1 MVIARTITSGCG
13 FRFTGLSRL
22 LKLPG
27 NYRGSRLSE
36 MSMAGGSRREYLQPI
51 MAGALAA
58 IVGYASTFTLVLAAL
73 TAAGA
78 SPQQAG
84 SGLMSVCIAIGILN
98 VVVSARLKVPVSF
111 AWSTP
116 GVAFILTV
124 GEPVGG
130 FPAVAGAFLVA
141 AALIVLT
148 GLIKPLA
155 RLIAAIPA
163 PIANAMLAGMLLT
176 LCLAPITAVAEL
188 PALALPILLAWMIG
202 MRFARRYAVPIAV
215 AVTGIM
221 LASSTHLPAGALDGS
236 WPAFVPVMPVFS
248 LDAIIRIGL
257 PLYIVTMASQNLP
270 GLAVMRA
277 NGFVLHP
284 APLFIITG
292 IASAVTAFFGGHSS
306 NLAAITAAI
315 CAGPEAHP
323 DKAKRWP
330 APVSAGVVYLLLAPG
345 ASLAAAFIAASPPL
359 LIQAVAGLA
368 LLSSLAAAL
377 SGALAAEETRL
388 PAVLTFVTT
397 ASGITIIGV
406 GAPFWGLVAGIGML
420 LLLRFGIKP
429 APTVVDK

>member
-1 MVIARTITSGCG
+1 
-13 FRFTGLSRL
+13 
-22 LKLPG
+22 
-27 NYRGSRLSE
+27 
-36 MSMAGGSRREYLQPI
+36 MSDTTESVGGREFLQPV

-98 VVVSARLKVPVSF
+98 IVVSTRVKLPVSF

-155 RLIAAIPA
+155 RAIAAIPA

-176 LCLAPITAVAEL
+176 LCLAPITAVAEM
-188 PALALPILLAWMIG
+188 PALALPILLAWIIG
-202 MRFARRYAVPIAV
+202 LRFAKRYAVPIAV
-215 AVTGIM
+215 VVTGIM
-221 LASSTHLPAGALDGS
+221 LATTTNLPTGALDGS
-236 WPAFVPVMPVFS
+236 WPSLVPIMPVFT
-248 LDAIIRIGL
+248 LDAIVRIGL
-257 PLYIVTMASQNLP
+257 PLYVVTMASQNLP

-277 NGFVLHP
+277 NGYELKP
-284 APLFIITG
+284 APLFIMTG
-292 IASAVTAFFGGHSS
+292 VASAATAFFGGHSS

-323 DKAKRWP
+323 DKTRRWP
-330 APVSAGVVYLLLAPG
+330 APAAAGVIYLLLAPG

-377 SGALAAEETRL
+377 SGALVAEETRL
-388 PAVLTFVTT
+388 PAILTFATT
-397 ASGITIIGV
+397 ASGITIAGI
-406 GAPFWGLVAGIGML
+406 GAPFWGLVAGIGMI
-420 LLLRFGIKP
+420 LLLRFGIRPEPVSTGK
-429 APTVVDK
+429 

>member
-1 MVIARTITSGCG
+1 
-13 FRFTGLSRL
+13 
-22 LKLPG
+22 
-27 NYRGSRLSE
+27 
-36 MSMAGGSRREYLQPI
+36 MSDRMEAGGGRREYLQPV

-73 TAAGA
+73 TATGA

-98 VVVSARLKVPVSF
+98 IVASARVKLPVSF

-163 PIANAMLAGMLLT
+163 PLANGMLAGMLFT
-176 LCLAPITAVAEL
+176 LCLAPITAVAEM
-188 PALALPILLAWMIG
+188 PMLALPILLAWVIG
-202 MRFARRYAVPIAV
+202 LRFAKRYAVPIAV
-215 AVTGIM
+215 VVTGIV
-221 LASSTHLPAGALDGS
+221 LATTTHLPAGALDGS
-236 WPAFVPVMPVFS
+236 WPSLVPVMPVFT
-248 LDAIIRIGL
+248 LDAILRIGL
-257 PLYIVTMASQNLP
+257 PLYVVTMASQNLP
-270 GLAVMRA
+270 GLAVMKA
-277 NGFVLHP
+277 NGYELKP

-292 IASAVTAFFGGHSS
+292 IASAATAFFGGHSS

-330 APVSAGVVYLLLAPG
+330 APVSAGVVYLLLAPA

-377 SGALAAEETRL
+377 SGALVIEETRL
-388 PAVLTFVTT
+388 PAALTFITT

-406 GAPFWGLVAGIGML
+406 GAPFWGLVAGIGMMVV
-420 LLLRFGIKP
+420 LRLGTRPEPETTGK
-429 APTVVDK
+429 

>member
-1 MVIARTITSGCG
+1 
-13 FRFTGLSRL
+13 
-22 LKLPG
+22 
-27 NYRGSRLSE
+27 
-36 MSMAGGSRREYLQPI
+36 MAGGSRREYLQPI

-98 VVVSARLKVPVSF
+98 IVVSARLRVPVSF

-141 AALIVLT
+141 AGLIILT

-188 PALALPILLAWMIG
+188 PALALPILLAWVIG

-215 AVTGIM
+215 LVTGIM
-221 LASSTHLPAGALDGS
+221 LASSTNLEPGALDGS
-236 WPAFVPVMPVFS
+236 WPVFVPVMPQFT

-270 GLAVMRA
+270 GLAVMQA
-277 NGFVLHP
+277 NGFKLHP
-284 APLFIITG
+284 APLFVMTG
-292 IASAVTAFFGGHSS
+292 MASAATAFFGGHSS

-323 DKAKRWP
+323 DRTRRWP
-330 APVSAGVVYLLLAPG
+330 APISAGVVYLLMAPG

-368 LLSSLAAAL
+368 LLSSLATAL

-420 LLLRFGIKP
+420 VLLRFGIKP
-429 APTVVDK
+429 LPDTIDK

>member
-1 MVIARTITSGCG
+1 VDQKTRA
-13 FRFTGLSRL
+13 
-22 LKLPG
+22 
-27 NYRGSRLSE
+27 
-36 MSMAGGSRREYLQPI
+36 REYFQPV

-84 SGLMSVCIAIGILN
+84 SGLMSVCIALGVLN
-98 VVVSARLKVPVSF
+98 IVVSARMRVPVSF
-111 AWSTP
+111 AWTTP
-116 GVAFILTV
+116 GMAFLLTV

-141 AALIVLT
+141 AALVLLT

-155 RLIAAIPA
+155 RLMAAIPA

-176 LCLAPITAVAEL
+176 LCLAPITAVGTM
-188 PALALPILLAWMIG
+188 PMLALPILLAWVIG
-202 MRFARRYAVPIAV
+202 LRFARRYAVPIAV
-215 AVTGIM
+215 LVTGLL
-221 LASSTHLPAGALDGS
+221 LAATTNLPPGALDGS
-236 WPAFVPVMPVFS
+236 WPALVPVMPVFT

-270 GLAVMRA
+270 GLAVMQA
-277 NGFVLHP
+277 NGFVLAP
-284 APLFIITG
+284 APLFVLTG
-292 IASAVTAFFGGHSS
+292 IASAATAFFGGQTS

-323 DKAKRWP
+323 DSTRRWP
-330 APVSAGVVYLLLAPG
+330 APISAGVVYLLLAPA

-368 LLSSLAAAL
+368 LLSSLSAAL
-377 SGALAAEETRL
+377 AGALAHEEVRL
-388 PAVLTFVTT
+388 PAIFTFVTT
-397 ASGITIIGV
+397 ASGITMIGV
-406 GAPFWGLVAGIGML
+406 GAPFWGLVGGIAML
-420 LLLRFGIKP
+420 ILLRFGNKAASTP
-429 APTVVDK
+429 ARS

>member
-1 MVIARTITSGCG
+1 
-13 FRFTGLSRL
+13 
-22 LKLPG
+22 
-27 NYRGSRLSE
+27 
-36 MSMAGGSRREYLQPI
+36 MAISGGSRRDYLQPV

-73 TAAGA
+73 TATGA

-98 VVVSARLKVPVSF
+98 IVVSARVKLPVSF

-141 AALIVLT
+141 AGLIVLT

-155 RLIAAIPA
+155 RLIGAIPA
-163 PIANAMLAGMLLT
+163 PLANGMLAGMLFT
-176 LCLAPITAVAEL
+176 LCLAPITAVAEM
-188 PALALPILLAWMIG
+188 PMLALPIVLAWVIG
-202 MRFARRYAVPIAV
+202 LRFAKRYAVPIAV
-215 AVTGIM
+215 VVTGIV
-221 LASSTHLPAGALDGS
+221 LATTTHLPEGALDGS
-236 WPAFVPVMPVFS
+236 WPSLVPVMPQFT
-248 LDAIIRIGL
+248 LDAIVRIGL

-270 GLAVMRA
+270 GLAVMQA
-277 NGFVLHP
+277 NGYTLKP
-284 APLFIITG
+284 APLFVMTG
-292 IASAVTAFFGGHSS
+292 LASAVTAFFGGHSS

-323 DKAKRWP
+323 EKARRWP
-330 APVSAGVVYLLLAPG
+330 APVSAGVVYLLLAPA

-368 LLSSLAAAL
+368 LLSSLTAAL
-377 SGALAAEETRL
+377 SGALVVEETRL
-388 PAVLTFVTT
+388 PAALTFITT
-397 ASGITIIGV
+397 ASGITILGV
-406 GAPFWGLVAGIGML
+406 GAPFWGLVAGIGMMVV
-420 LLLRFGIKP
+420 LRFGMRRALETTGK
-429 APTVVDK
+429 

>member
-1 MVIARTITSGCG
+1 
-13 FRFTGLSRL
+13 
-22 LKLPG
+22 
-27 NYRGSRLSE
+27 
-36 MSMAGGSRREYLQPI
+36 

-58 IVGYASTFTLVLAAL
+58 VVGYASTFTLVLAAL

-98 VVVSARLKVPVSF
+98 IVVSARVRLPVSF

-124 GEPVGG
+124 GEPAGG

-141 AALIVLT
+141 AGLIMLT

-163 PIANAMLAGMLLT
+163 AIANAMLAGMLLT
-176 LCLAPITAVAEL
+176 LCLAPINAVAEM
-188 PALALPILLAWMIG
+188 PALALPILLAWIIG
-202 MRFARRYAVPIAV
+202 LRFARRYAVPIAV
-215 AVTGIM
+215 LVTGVL
-221 LASSTHLPAGALDGS
+221 LATTTHLEPGALDGS
-236 WPAFVPVMPVFS
+236 WPAFVPVMPVFT

-257 PLYIVTMASQNLP
+257 PLYVVTMASQNLP
-270 GLAVMRA
+270 GLAVMKA
-277 NGFVLHP
+277 NGFELAP
-284 APLFIITG
+284 APLFVMTG
-292 IASAVTAFFGGHSS
+292 IASGLTAFFGGHSS

-323 DKAKRWP
+323 DKSKRWP
-330 APVSAGVVYLLLAPG
+330 APISAGVVYLFLAPA

-377 SGALAAEETRL
+377 SGALVHEEARL
-388 PAVLTFVTT
+388 PAIFTFVTT
-397 ASGITIIGV
+397 ASGITIVGV
-406 GAPFWGLVAGIGML
+406 GAPFWGLVGGIAML
-420 LLLRFGIKP
+420 VLMRLGAKP
-429 APTVVDK
+429 APEITGK

>member
-1 MVIARTITSGCG
+1 M
-13 FRFTGLSRL
+13 
-22 LKLPG
+22 
-27 NYRGSRLSE
+27 SE
-36 MSMAGGSRREYLQPI
+36 WVQGGGRRELLQPV

-73 TAAGA
+73 TATGA

-98 VVVSARLKVPVSF
+98 IVVSARVKLPVSF

-141 AALIVLT
+141 AGLIVLT

-155 RLIAAIPA
+155 RAIAAIPS
-163 PIANAMLAGMLLT
+163 PVANAMLAGMLLT
-176 LCLAPITAVAEL
+176 LCLAPIKAVAEL
-188 PALALPILLAWMIG
+188 PALALPILLAWIIG
-202 MRFARRYAVPIAV
+202 LRFAKRYAVPIAV
-215 AVTGIM
+215 VVTGIM
-221 LASSTHLPAGALDGS
+221 LATTTHLPPGALDGS
-236 WPAFVPVMPVFS
+236 WPSLVPVMPVFT
-248 LDAIIRIGL
+248 LDAIVRIGL
-257 PLYIVTMASQNLP
+257 PLYVVTMASQNLP

-277 NGFVLHP
+277 NGFELKP
-284 APLFIITG
+284 APLFIMTG
-292 IASAVTAFFGGHSS
+292 LASGATALFGGHSS

-323 DKAKRWP
+323 DKARRWP
-330 APVSAGVVYLLLAPG
+330 APVSAGVVYLLMAPG

-377 SGALAAEETRL
+377 SGALVVEETRL
-388 PAVLTFVTT
+388 PAILTFVTT
-397 ASGITIIGV
+397 ASGITIAGV
-406 GAPFWGLVAGIGML
+406 GAPFWGLVAGIGMIA
-420 LLLRFGIKP
+420 LLRFGIRPQP
-429 APTVVDK
+429 ASTGK

>member
-1 MVIARTITSGCG
+1 MSQWTESGG
-13 FRFTGLSRL
+13 
-22 LKLPG
+22 
-27 NYRGSRLSE
+27 
-36 MSMAGGSRREYLQPI
+36 RRELLQPV

-58 IVGYASTFTLVLAAL
+58 VVGYASTFTLVLAAL

-98 VVVSARLKVPVSF
+98 IVVSAQVKLPVSF

-116 GVAFILTV
+116 GAAFLLTV

-155 RLIAAIPA
+155 RAVGAIPA

-176 LCLAPITAVAEL
+176 LCLAPITAVAEM
-188 PALALPILLAWMIG
+188 PALALPILLAWIIG
-202 MRFARRYAVPIAV
+202 LRFAKRYAVPIAV
-215 AVTGIM
+215 VVTGIM
-221 LASSTHLPAGALDGS
+221 LATTTHLPAGALDGS
-236 WPAFVPVMPVFS
+236 WPSLVPVMPVFT
-248 LDAIIRIGL
+248 LDAIVRIGL
-257 PLYIVTMASQNLP
+257 PLYVVTMASQNLP

-277 NGFVLHP
+277 NGYVLKP
-284 APLFIITG
+284 APLFIMTG
-292 IASAVTAFFGGHSS
+292 LASGATALFGGHSS

-323 DKAKRWP
+323 DKARRWP
-330 APVSAGVVYLLLAPG
+330 APVAAGVIYLLLAPA
-345 ASLAAAFIAASPPL
+345 ASLAAAFVAASPPL

-368 LLSSLAAAL
+368 LLSSLTAAL
-377 SGALAAEETRL
+377 SGALVAEETRL
-388 PAVLTFVTT
+388 PAILTFVTT
-397 ASGITIIGV
+397 ASGITIGGV
-406 GAPFWGLVAGIGML
+406 GSPFWGLVAGIGMI
-420 LLLRFGIKP
+420 LLLRFGIRPEPVSTGK
-429 APTVVDK
+429 

>member
-1 MVIARTITSGCG
+1 VEQSAIGSGG
-13 FRFTGLSRL
+13 RD
-22 LKLPG
+22 
-27 NYRGSRLSE
+27 
-36 MSMAGGSRREYLQPI
+36 YLQPV

-58 IVGYASTFTLVLAAL
+58 IVGYAGTFTLVLAAL

-98 VVVSARLKVPVSF
+98 IVVSARVRLPVSF

-116 GVAFILTV
+116 GVAFLLTM
-124 GEPVGG
+124 GEPAGG

-148 GLIKPLA
+148 GLIRPLA
-155 RLIAAIPA
+155 RAIAAIPA

-176 LCLAPITAVAEL
+176 RCRAPIAAVAEM
-188 PALALPILLAWMIG
+188 PALALPILLAWIVG
-202 MRFARRYAVPIAV
+202 LRLARRYAVPIAV
-215 AVTGIM
+215 VVTGIV
-221 LASSTHLPAGALDGS
+221 LTLTTDLPAGALDGS
-236 WPAFVPVMPVFS
+236 WPVFAPVWPVFS
-248 LDAIIRIGL
+248 LDAIFRIGL
-257 PLYIVTMASQNLP
+257 PIYVVTMASQNLP
-270 GLAVMRA
+270 GLAVLRA
-277 NGFVLHP
+277 NGFTP
-284 APLFIITG
+284 RPEPLFIVSG
-292 IASAVTAFFGGHSS
+292 VASAVTAFLGGHTS

-323 DKAKRWP
+323 DPRRRWP

-377 SGALAAEETRL
+377 SGALAMEETRL
-388 PAVLTFVTT
+388 PAILTFATT
-397 ASGITIIGV
+397 ASGITMVGL
-406 GAPFWGLVAGIGML
+406 GAPFWGLVVGIGMMVV
-420 LLLRFGIKP
+420 LRLGRP
-429 APTVVDK
+429 DAPKAAES

>member
-1 MVIARTITSGCG
+1 MSEWTQSGG
-13 FRFTGLSRL
+13 
-22 LKLPG
+22 
-27 NYRGSRLSE
+27 
-36 MSMAGGSRREYLQPI
+36 RRELLQPV

-98 VVVSARLKVPVSF
+98 IVVSTRIKLPVSF

-148 GLIKPLA
+148 GLTKPLA
-155 RLIAAIPA
+155 RAIAAIPA

-176 LCLAPITAVAEL
+176 LCLAPIKAVAEM
-188 PALALPILLAWMIG
+188 PALALPILLAWIVG
-202 MRFARRYAVPIAV
+202 LRFAKRYAVPIAV
-215 AVTGIM
+215 VVTGIM
-221 LASSTHLPAGALDGS
+221 LATTTHLPAGALDGS
-236 WPAFVPVMPVFS
+236 WPSLVPVMPVFT
-248 LDAIIRIGL
+248 LDAIVRIGL
-257 PLYIVTMASQNLP
+257 PLYVVTMASQNLP
-270 GLAVMRA
+270 GLAVMKA
-277 NGFVLHP
+277 NGYVLKP
-284 APLFIITG
+284 APLFIMTG
-292 IASAVTAFFGGHSS
+292 LASAATAFFGGHSS

-323 DKAKRWP
+323 DKTRRWP
-330 APVSAGVVYLLLAPG
+330 APAAAGAVYLLLALG

-377 SGALAAEETRL
+377 SGALVAEETRL
-388 PAVLTFVTT
+388 PAILTFVTT
-397 ASGITIIGV
+397 ASGITIAGV
-406 GAPFWGLVAGIGML
+406 GAPFWGLVAGIGMIL
-420 LLLRFGIKP
+420 MLRLGIRPEPVNTGK
-429 APTVVDK
+429 

>member
-1 MVIARTITSGCG
+1 MSQWTESGG
-13 FRFTGLSRL
+13 
-22 LKLPG
+22 
-27 NYRGSRLSE
+27 
-36 MSMAGGSRREYLQPI
+36 RRELLQPV

-58 IVGYASTFTLVLAAL
+58 VVGYASTFTLVLAAL

-98 VVVSARLKVPVSF
+98 IVVSAQVKLPVSF

-116 GVAFILTV
+116 GAAFLLTV

-155 RLIAAIPA
+155 RAVGAIPA

-176 LCLAPITAVAEL
+176 LCLAPITAVAEM
-188 PALALPILLAWMIG
+188 PALALPILLAWIIG
-202 MRFARRYAVPIAV
+202 LRFAKRYAVPIAV
-215 AVTGIM
+215 VVTGIM
-221 LASSTHLPAGALDGS
+221 LATTTHLPAGALDGS
-236 WPAFVPVMPVFS
+236 WPSLVPIMPVFT
-248 LDAIIRIGL
+248 LDAIVRIGL
-257 PLYIVTMASQNLP
+257 PLYVVTMASQNLP

-277 NGFVLHP
+277 NGYVLKP
-284 APLFIITG
+284 APLFIMTG
-292 IASAVTAFFGGHSS
+292 LASGATALFGGHSS

-323 DKAKRWP
+323 DKARRWP
-330 APVSAGVVYLLLAPG
+330 APVSAGVIYLLLAPA
-345 ASLAAAFIAASPPL
+345 ASLAAAFVAASPPL

-368 LLSSLAAAL
+368 LLSSLTAAL
-377 SGALAAEETRL
+377 SGALVAEETRL
-388 PAVLTFVTT
+388 PAILTFVTT
-397 ASGITIIGV
+397 ASGITIGGV
-406 GAPFWGLVAGIGML
+406 GSPFWGLVAGIGMI
-420 LLLRFGIKP
+420 LLLRFGIRPEPVSTGK
-429 APTVVDK
+429 

>member
-1 MVIARTITSGCG
+1 MSQWTESSG
-13 FRFTGLSRL
+13 
-22 LKLPG
+22 
-27 NYRGSRLSE
+27 
-36 MSMAGGSRREYLQPI
+36 RRELLQPV

-73 TAAGA
+73 TATGA

-98 VVVSARLKVPVSF
+98 IVVSARVKLPVSF

-141 AALIVLT
+141 AGLIVLT

-155 RLIAAIPA
+155 RAVAAIPA

-176 LCLAPITAVAEL
+176 LCLAPITAVAEM
-188 PALALPILLAWMIG
+188 PALALPILLAWIIG
-202 MRFARRYAVPIAV
+202 LRFAKRYAVPIAV
-215 AVTGIM
+215 VVTGIM
-221 LASSTHLPAGALDGS
+221 LATTTHLPAGALDGS
-236 WPAFVPVMPVFS
+236 WPSLVPVMPVFT
-248 LDAIIRIGL
+248 LDAIVRIGL
-257 PLYIVTMASQNLP
+257 PLYVVTMASQNLP

-277 NGFVLHP
+277 NGYVLKP
-284 APLFIITG
+284 APLFIMTG
-292 IASAVTAFFGGHSS
+292 LASGATALFGGHSS

-323 DKAKRWP
+323 DRARRWP
-330 APVSAGVVYLLLAPG
+330 APVAAGVVYLLLAPA
-345 ASLAAAFIAASPPL
+345 ASLAAAFVAASPPL

-368 LLSSLAAAL
+368 LLSSLTAAL
-377 SGALAAEETRL
+377 SGALVAEETRL
-388 PAVLTFVTT
+388 PAILTFVTT
-397 ASGITIIGV
+397 ASGITIGGV
-406 GAPFWGLVAGIGML
+406 GSPFWGLVAGIGMI
-420 LLLRFGIKP
+420 LLLRFGIRPEPVSTGK
-429 APTVVDK
+429 